1 MNFKIENIRFNGCL
15 YPSGSIYPVR
25 QAKDFFAG
33 SKEVAMKGF
42 FNKILRIDLKAKT
55 FREETLPD
63 SLLENTLGGK
73 GLGTHLLIKEN
84 PPGVDALSPENKLI
98 FCTGPITD
106 TRIHGSCRHGAFTK
120 SPLTGIYSESYSGG
134 KVAEPM
140 SRTGYDA
147 FIFEEASS
155 EPVWIEVS
163 DQKVIFHSAADLWG
177 KETYAAEDEVLK
189 KVNQKGAG
197 ALVIGPA
204 GENRVR
210 YAVIENDYWRSLGRT
225 GVGAVMG
232 SKKVKAIVFYGGKKK
247 EIAYPDRLEQFAKET
262 IEGAKDTPGVQNY
275 RRMGTPMLVAM
286 NNAVGGFPSKYWH
299 LGTFEGWEKISAEA
313 LLERCQVRPTA
324 CPKCFVACGDLS
336 EVKQGRHRGL
346 KIEGPEY
353 ETIYAFGG
361 LCLVHEIEEIAYL
374 NDICDRLG
382 MDTISAG
389 SLCAFAMEASE
400 KGRIKEKIAWGDVDK
415 VAELL
420 YAIASKKGIGA
431 VLAEGIRHTARIW
444 EMEDT
449 AIHVK
454 GLDPAGYDPRVLKG
468 MGLACATSDRGA
480 CHLRATFYKAELAGM
495 IPIDQMEGKAKL
507 FLEFEDRFNIHD
519 ALILCR
525 FYRDIYWDW
534 KSLSTI
540 VELTTGLKLDEKDL
554 RKISSAIQDG
564 TRRFNLREGLTP
576 KEDTLPKRFFDEPL
590 GKDGKT
596 IRREEF
602 QKMLQDYYALRGWSA
617 EGIPNPKS

>member
-1 MNFKIENIRFNGCL
+1 
-15 YPSGSIYPVR
+15 
-25 QAKDFFAG
+25 
-33 SKEVAMKGF
+33 MKGF
-42 FNKILRIDLKAKT
+42 FNKILRIHLKTRT
-55 FREETLPD
+55 FQEETLPD
-63 SLLENTLGGK
+63 SVLETTLGGK
-73 GLGTHLLIKEN
+73 GLGTYLLMRDN
-84 PPGVDALSPENKLI
+84 PPAVDPLAPENKLI

-106 TRIHGSCRHGAFTK
+106 TRIYGSCRHGVFTK

-134 KVAEPM
+134 KAAEPM

-147 FIFEEASS
+147 FIFEEASN
-155 EPVWIEVS
+155 EPVWIEIS
-163 DQKVIFHSAADLWG
+163 DRKVIFHNAADLWG
-177 KETYAAEDEVLK
+177 KDTYLTEDEVLK
-189 KVNQKGAG
+189 RVDKKGAA

-232 SKKVKAIVFYGGKKK
+232 SKKLKAIVFHGGRKK

-262 IEGAKDTPGVQNY
+262 FERAKDTPGVQNY
-275 RRMGTPMLVAM
+275 KRMGTPMLVAM

-313 LLERCQVRPTA
+313 LLERCHVRPTA
-324 CPKCFVACGDLS
+324 CLRCFVACGDLS
-336 EVKQGRHRGL
+336 EVKEGRHKGL

-361 LCLVHEIEEIAYL
+361 LCMVHEIEEIAYL

-400 KGRIKEKIAWGDVDK
+400 KGRLKEKITWGDVDK
-415 VAELL
+415 IADLL
-420 YAIASKKGIGA
+420 HDIASKKGIGA
-431 VLAEGIRHTARIW
+431 ILAEGIRHAAKTW
-444 EMEDT
+444 EMEDA

-519 ALILCR
+519 SLILCR

-534 KSLSTI
+534 NTLSTI
-540 VELTTGLKLDEKDL
+540 VEVTTGLKLDEKSL
-554 RKISSAIQDG
+554 RKISSTIQDE
-564 TRRFNLREGLTP
+564 TRRFNLREGVTP

-596 IRREEF
+596 IRREELH
-602 QKMLQDYYALRGWSA
+602 KMLQDYYALRGWSS
-617 EGIPNPKS
+617 EGIPIPEA